1 MSAAT
6 EGFSAMIRRLAIAI
20 EYEGDEEPGREGVND
35 KQGPAR
41 EQGKP
46 QSDMRDAARAGCD
59 RATLRR
65 GESAQPLVGAAGQWS
80 DFARELELDQ
90 GHRDGVGREAGTL
103 AE

>member
-20 EYEGDEEPGREGVND
+20 EYEGVAAPGREGVND

-46 QSDMRDAARAGCD
+46 QSDMRDAARPMTAYAS
-59 RATLRR
+59 RP
-65 GESAQPLVGAAGQWS
+65 GESAQPLVGSAGQRS
-80 DFARELELDQ
+80 DFASELELDQ
-90 GHRDGVGREAGTL
+90 RHRDGVGREAGTL
-103 AE
+103 A